1 MQHIQFIKNTSQC
14 DSTLTHSDC
23 GHTMQF
29 FIWFQ
34 SPCSGKLI
42 GVDCW
47 GGNMIRFTTDFPLIK
62 PIQYFLCVGKVNVTS
77 RFHQRVDWKSADIR
91 FSINFQTLL
100 STLDLS
106 VVTQYNFSWKWIGWE
121 NQMENQMKNNTVT
134 AS

>member
-1 MQHIQFIKNTSQC
+1 MIAPLLIVTAVTQC
-14 DSTLTHSDC
+14 NFSSD
-23 GHTMQF
+23 
-29 FIWFQ
+29 FQ

-100 STLDLS
+100 STYQWSLS
-106 VVTQYNFSWKWIGWE
+106 TILVESGSDEKIGWKIRWKITQWQHL
-121 NQMENQMKNNTVT
+121 NMIILVKHFLWYK
-134 AS
+134 

>member
-1 MQHIQFIKNTSQC
+1 MIAPSLIMTAVTQC
-14 DSTLTHSDC
+14 NFSSD
-23 GHTMQF
+23 
-29 FIWFQ
+29 FQ

-121 NQMENQMKNNTVT
+121 NRMENQMKNNTVT
-134 AS
+134 ASQHDYISKALSLV